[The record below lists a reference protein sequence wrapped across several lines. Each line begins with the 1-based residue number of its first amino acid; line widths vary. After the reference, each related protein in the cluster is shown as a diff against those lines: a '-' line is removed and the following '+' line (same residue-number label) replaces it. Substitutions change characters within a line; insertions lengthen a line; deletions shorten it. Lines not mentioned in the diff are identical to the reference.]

1 MISARNQLMGKIESI
16 QEGAVNAVVTLK
28 TNGGETIVSTISMEA
43 VKELEL
49 VPGKQALAV
58 IKATDV
64 MISVANPR
72 AEKRW
77 DKQ

>member
-16 QEGAVNAVVTLK
+16 QEGAVNASVTLK
-28 TNGGETIVSTISMEA
+28 TDRGETIVSTISMAA
-43 VKELEL
+43 VRELEL

-72 AEKRW
+72 KDMRW
-77 DKQ
+77 DKE